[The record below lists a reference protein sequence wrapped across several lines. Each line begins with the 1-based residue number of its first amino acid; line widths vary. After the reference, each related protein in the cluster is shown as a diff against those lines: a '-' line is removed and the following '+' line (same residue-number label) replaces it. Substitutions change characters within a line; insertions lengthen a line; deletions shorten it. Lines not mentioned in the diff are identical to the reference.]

1 MNIFRLKGINFLLI
15 LISIIFSYIFFND
28 QVALRPALVL
38 SGIIDYEGSFSPL
51 KYYFLNSW
59 TLLTQFAALL
69 LKIGLDVKLISFFLV
84 FILTTIIFFS
94 CYLILEKFTNDKYL
108 SLIITTFLIFFQK
121 NLGDTDYPSL
131 IFTIHTYGS
140 YAQALTG
147 LIIASLLF
155 NNLKFTITLSFI
167 LLTIH
172 PLVGLWVL
180 VILILLIVW
189 FKCVKNLNEFLKI
202 ILPGATITLISLFFF
217 FYLSIEKLPYDNSLF
232 ENYIKKWDGHRTV
245 INKEFHYEYIFKSLF
260 FLILLK

>member
-147 LIIASLLF
+147 LIIAS
-155 NNLKFTITLSFI
+155 
-167 LLTIH
+167 
-172 PLVGLWVL
+172 
-180 VILILLIVW
+180 
-189 FKCVKNLNEFLKI
+189 
-202 ILPGATITLISLFFF
+202 
-217 FYLSIEKLPYDNSLF
+217 
-232 ENYIKKWDGHRTV
+232 
-245 INKEFHYEYIFKSLF
+245 
-260 FLILLK
+260 